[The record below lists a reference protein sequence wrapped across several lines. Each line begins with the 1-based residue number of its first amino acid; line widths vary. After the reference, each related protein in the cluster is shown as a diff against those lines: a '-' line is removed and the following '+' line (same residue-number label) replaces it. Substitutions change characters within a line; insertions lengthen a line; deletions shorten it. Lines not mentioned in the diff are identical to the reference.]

1 MTGLKKKLDCSP
13 IEKRLLI
20 EKSHPQLSI
29 SRQVELLGI
38 ARSTAYYAP
47 VDNPKNELLMRQI
60 DEIYTECPFYGKRRI
75 CHVLRRHG
83 YDIGIKRV
91 CSFMRKMGIQAIYPK
106 PHLSIRCALHKKY
119 PYLLRNIEIRRPDHV
134 WGTDIT
140 YIRLSQGFLYLVA
153 IIDWFSRYVLSFQ
166 LSNSLENNFCINA
179 LETALKQSTPE
190 IHNSDQGCQ
199 FTSNEYLSILENQ
212 KIQISMDGRGR
223 ALDNIFTE
231 RLWRSLKYEEVYIK
245 SYETPLHAYEEIKKY
260 FSFYNYSRP
269 HQSLNYKTPA
279 EIYFKK

>member
-1 MTGLKKKLDCSP
+1 MDCSP
-13 IEKRLLI
+13 CEKRLLI
-20 EKSHPQLSI
+20 ENTHPQLSVA
-29 SRQVELLGI
+29 RQVELLGI

-47 VDNPKNELLMRQI
+47 VDNLEDQLFMRQI
-60 DEIYTECPFYGKRRI
+60 DEIYTEHPFYGKRRI
-75 CHVLRRHG
+75 RQILLRRG
-83 YDIGIKRV
+83 YYVGVKRV
-91 CSFMRKMGIQAIYPK
+91 CSLMRKMGIRAIYPK
-106 PHLSIRCALHKKY
+106 PSLSKMARDHKKY
-119 PYLLRNIEIRRPDHV
+119 PYLLRGIEICRPNHV

-140 YIRLSQGFLYLVA
+140 YIRLAHGFLYLVA

-166 LSNSLENNFCINA
+166 LSNTLEKDFCIET
-179 LETALKQSTPE
+179 LEAALKQSTPE

-231 RLWRSLKYEEVYIK
+231 RLWRSLKYEEVYLK
-245 SYETPLHAYEEIKKY
+245 SYETAFHAYEEIKKY
-260 FSFYNYSRP
+260 FTFYNHSRP

-279 EIYFKK
+279 EIYFKR